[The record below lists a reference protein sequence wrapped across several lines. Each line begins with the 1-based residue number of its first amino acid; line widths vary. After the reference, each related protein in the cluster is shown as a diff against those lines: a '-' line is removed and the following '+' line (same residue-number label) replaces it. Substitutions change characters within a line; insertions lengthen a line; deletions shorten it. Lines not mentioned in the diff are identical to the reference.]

1 MNNMEKSGNSLV
13 ISYLTLRKTIG
24 VLGITLPFI
33 LYLGELI
40 FFGIGLQRSISAYY
54 HTGMRDVLVGTL
66 FAFGIFLYSYLGY
79 DKRDEIAGFL
89 GSAFSIGLA
98 LFPTTPEGGDLT
110 IVGILHV
117 VFTVAF
123 FATLIY
129 FSLILFV
136 ESDQEKPYP
145 KKKQQR
151 NLVYK
156 VCGWVMV
163 ICVVGIGVAFFLP
176 SAKTWLGGSMVF
188 WMETFAIWAF
198 GISWF
203 TKGEAIKYLND

>member
-1 MNNMEKSGNSLV
+1 
-13 ISYLTLRKTIG
+13 
-24 VLGITLPFI
+24 
-33 LYLGELI
+33 
-40 FFGIGLQRSISAYY
+40 
-54 HTGMRDVLVGTL
+54 
-66 FAFGIFLYSYLGY
+66 
-79 DKRDEIAGFL
+79 
-89 GSAFSIGLA
+89 
-98 LFPTTPEGGDLT
+98 
-110 IVGILHV
+110 LHV

>member
-1 MNNMEKSGNSLV
+1 MNIKEKSGNSLV

-24 VLGITLPFI
+24 VLGIALPFI
-33 LYLGELI
+33 LYLGARLL
-40 FFGIGLQRSISAYY
+40 FGTGLQRSISAYY
-54 HTGMRDVLVGTL
+54 HTGVRDILVGTL
-66 FAFGIFLYSYLGY
+66 FAFGIFLYAYLGY
-79 DKRDEIAGFL
+79 DRRDEIAGFL
-89 GSAFSIGLA
+89 GSVFAIGLA
-98 LFPTTPEGGDLT
+98 LFPTTPEGEELT
-110 IVGILHV
+110 VVGFLHL

-129 FSLILFV
+129 FSLVLFV
-136 ESDQEKPYP
+136 KSDQDKPYP
-145 KKKQQR
+145 KKKRLR

-156 VCGWVMV
+156 VCGWVM
-163 ICVVGIGVAFFLP
+163 ILCMVGIAIGFFLP
-176 SAKTWLGGSMVF
+176 SAKTWLGGSLVF